1 MNGQRFVNM
10 MLACNLPRQENLTG
24 PALRVIAT
32 AAARGHVKKQEYDNG
47 HTATRIYKAG
57 FSAETMGRVTTHGR
71 KLSYEDFLNALM
83 RVRGNLLLVTN
94 WIASVDCVFGWED
107 EIVLFVAKSGKHW
120 SLARPLCV
128 LLGFIVIET
137 LFGSVVG
144 FFPSVWAW

>member
-1 MNGQRFVNM
+1 M

-83 RVRGNLLLVTN
+83 RVRGNLLVVTN
-94 WIASVDCVFGWED
+94 GIASVDCVFIED
-107 EIVLFVAKSGKHW
+107 GRMRSSFLWPRMVVSCTAIVCS
-120 SLARPLCV
+120 
-128 LLGFIVIET
+128 
-137 LFGSVVG
+137 VG
-144 FFPSVWAW
+144 FYRH